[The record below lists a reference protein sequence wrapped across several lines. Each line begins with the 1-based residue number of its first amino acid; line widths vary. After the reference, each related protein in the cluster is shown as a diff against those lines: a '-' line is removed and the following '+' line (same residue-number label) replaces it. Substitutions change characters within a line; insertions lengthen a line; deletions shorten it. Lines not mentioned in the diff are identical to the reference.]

1 MIARVHRGSAGFGG
15 VVDSLLAARP
25 RPAPNPIPDEPAAPR
40 PPAAPS
46 HARVVWTDTR
56 NLPTFDPRRAGRVMR
71 ATAAAAPELKRL
83 AGVPPGGRPLL
94 RPVYHLTLCWAVTDS
109 PSRVE
114 MERAADEALRA
125 LGLEERQ
132 AVLVA
137 HKAPPPRLHIVANRV
152 HPETGKAAGLGRD
165 RLTLSK
171 WAEGYE
177 RAQGAIRC
185 AGRVKHNLQRAQG
198 QWPPRNR
205 APAPWQVR
213 QRKERAAAA
222 KPRIGAWR
230 SSEAREQRRLDAIE
244 DASWSSYQ
252 AARTEALRQL
262 QNTHDREW
270 RRLFHRQE
278 RAREDLDRAGHSL
291 AGRIGQWRA
300 SGRRWKDLPAAIRG
314 KPQLLGRWQRQLA
327 QQQTVERGLLT
338 RDEAARARGLEQALG
353 RTYERSTRLQMEQ
366 ASTQERLRRERTRQ
380 QPEMTWGR

>member
-15 VVDSLLAARP
+15 VVDSLLAART
-25 RPAPNPIPDEPAAPR
+25 RTAPNPIPDDPAAPR
-40 PPAAPS
+40 PPAGPS
-46 HARVVWTDTR
+46 HARVAWTDTR

-114 MERAADEALRA
+114 MERAAA
-125 LGLEERQ
+125 
-132 AVLVA
+132 
-137 HKAPPPRLHIVANRV
+137 
-152 HPETGKAAGLGRD
+152 
-165 RLTLSK
+165 
-171 WAEGYE
+171 
-177 RAQGAIRC
+177 
-185 AGRVKHNLQRAQG
+185 
-198 QWPPRNR
+198 
-205 APAPWQVR
+205 
-213 QRKERAAAA
+213 
-222 KPRIGAWR
+222 
-230 SSEAREQRRLDAIE
+230 
-244 DASWSSYQ
+244 
-252 AARTEALRQL
+252 EALRQL
-262 QNTHDREW
+262 QNTHDRAW

-366 ASTQERLRRERTRQ
+366 AAAQERSRRERTRQ
-380 QPEMTWGR
+380 PPEMTWAARAPKLAQRGRRHGVRTRFRKR